1 MTMTRHIRMQL
12 MSGTLLRAREER
24 NWKRCSTATLIL
36 GKGLFIKSF
45 CGFEMQFSSLISE
58 HWKLLINLPKC
69 SVLSDRIISDF
80 IQIVEGPRCA
90 AILKASELPL
100 LSRLTRYIFGPPF
113 LNQRCRTKLQ
123 SVLSLA
129 KLSLD
134 QLPEEAQYEIL
145 GSLYE
150 NMTEE
155 SCPRRFGS
163 HWQNIGFQGNDP
175 ATDLRGVGVFGLWL
189 MLRLSEEPK
198 AKAAF
203 PHCSTTFKN
212 CEESYPFAVCMM
224 TLCRSTMTLTKD
236 GFLNK
241 YIEQETIEDVTFRLF
256 HELFKAF
263 NREYDNSEEKG
274 VIAAGEISRKIDK
287 NPKKY
292 IRLSSI

>member
-1 MTMTRHIRMQL
+1 MEDDNDQDEAYQNAVDEWGFVEGQGGAQL
-12 MSGTLLRAREER
+12 KTLQHGDTYSR
-24 NWKRCSTATLIL
+24 
-36 GKGLFIKSF
+36 
-45 CGFEMQFSSLISE
+45 
-58 HWKLLINLPKC
+58 
-69 SVLSDRIISDF
+69 VLSNRIISDF

-90 AILKASELPL
+90 AILKASDLPL

-113 LNQRCRTKLQ
+113 LNQRCRNKLQ

-134 QLPEEAQYEIL
+134 QLPEETQYEVL

-189 MLRLSEEPK
+189 LLRLSEDP
-198 AKAAF
+198 APKAAF
-203 PHCSTTFKN
+203 PQFHCSTTFKS
-212 CEESYPFAVCMM
+212 CEESFPFAVCMM
-224 TLCRSTMTLTKD
+224 TLCRTTMTLAKE

-241 YIEQETIEDVTFRLF
+241 YIDEETIEDVIFRLF
-256 HELFKAF
+256 RELFKAF
-263 NREYDNSEEKG
+263 NFEYDNSQQKG
-274 VIAAGEISRKIDK
+274 VIAAGEISRKIDR

-292 IRLSSI
+292 VRLSSI